1 MKDMSRGFGLGLCL
15 VWALQIAVG
24 AQTQASP
31 TDTFKW
37 TITSPAAP
45 NAMTQ
50 AECASQRYLF
60 WGDAN
65 ATKIRANIAD
75 STAVGVPASGVV
87 CSATSP
93 YAVTA
98 TTTAGAVVGTAAGNH
113 TVTITAE
120 RLLVGGTYA
129 ARVYGVPNCDFTF
142 LDTRQSVP
150 PTGFQIALASV
161 LRLVGF
167 VVPMNG

>member
-1 MKDMSRGFGLGLCL
+1 MKTLFKGFMIGLAMVVGF
-15 VWALQIAVG
+15 QAVVQ
-24 AQTQASP
+24 AQTNATP
-31 TDTFKW
+31 ADTFKW

-45 NAMTQ
+45 NAMTS
-50 AECASQRYLF
+50 AECAQQKYML

-65 ATKIRANIAD
+65 ATKIRANINDA
-75 STAVGVPASGVV
+75 TAVGVQASGVA

-93 YAVTA
+93 YTVTA
-98 TTTAGAVVGTAAGNH
+98 TTTAGAVVGTAAGAH

-120 RLLVGGTYA
+120 RLLSTGGYA

-167 VVPMNG
+167 ALPVKG